1 MNENILLIEDNIAIH
16 RILAEVLS
24 REGFVVRSAYD
35 GRTGLRLF
43 QDHEVDLLVLDL
55 MLPDIDGEKVLADV
69 RARGNLPVL
78 IISAKDTDVDKAIH
92 LGLGADDY
100 LAKPFSMIELIARV
114 KALLRRA
121 SQSNAETPAIRCIG
135 DVVFHTKNFEVTK
148 DGERIPLTLKEAK
161 IIELLLTH
169 PNTTFSK
176 KEIYEAVWKEEYY
189 HDDNV
194 LNVHIR
200 RIREK
205 IETDPSDPQI
215 IRTVWGVGY
224 RYEDPTVS
232 VSDAQ
237 VTNS

>member
-1 MNENILLIEDNIAIH
+1 MKRNVLLIEDNPAIH
-16 RILAEVLS
+16 RILAEALT
-24 REGFVVRSAYD
+24 REGFSVLSAYD
-35 GRTGLRLF
+35 GAAGLRLYAE
-43 QDHEVDLLVLDL
+43 QAVDILVLDL
-55 MLPDIDGEKVLADV
+55 MLPDINGERVLGEI
-69 RARGNLPVL
+69 RAKSNLPVL

-100 LAKPFSMIELIARV
+100 LAKPFSMIELVARV

-121 SQSNAETPAIRCIG
+121 QSSREETPAIQCIG
-135 DVVFHTKNFEVTK
+135 DVVFHLKNFEVTK
-148 DGERIPLTLKEAK
+148 DGTRIPLTLKETK

-169 PNTTFSK
+169 PNTTFTK
-176 KEIYEAVWKEEYY
+176 KEIYEAIWKEEYY

-205 IETDPSDPQI
+205 IETNPSDPQI
-215 IRTVWGVGY
+215 IKTVWGVGY

-232 VSDAQ
+232 VESP
-237 VTNS
+237 VTSS

>member
-1 MNENILLIEDNIAIH
+1 MKKNILLIEDNLAIH
-16 RILAEVLS
+16 RILSEVLT
-24 REGFVVRSAYD
+24 REGFVVHSAYD
-35 GRTGLRLF
+35 GKTGLVLF
-43 QDHEVDLLVLDL
+43 QEQSIDVVVLDL
-55 MLPDIDGEKVLADV
+55 MLPDMDGEKVLGEI
-69 RARGNLPVL
+69 RAQSNVPVL
-78 IISAKDTDVDKAIH
+78 IGSAKDTDIDKAIH

-100 LAKPFSMIELIARV
+100 LSKPFSMIELIARV

-121 SQSNAETPAIRCIG
+121 SPSKEVTPAIRCIG
-135 DVVFHTKNFEVTK
+135 DVVFHLKNFEVTK
-148 DGERIPLTLKEAK
+148 DGQRIPLTLKEAK

-176 KEIYEAVWKEEYY
+176 KEIYETIWKDEYY

-205 IETDPSDPQI
+205 IEIDPSDPKI

-224 RYEDPTVS
+224 RYDDLTVAGQP
-232 VSDAQ
+232 DD
-237 VTNS
+237 TKK

>member
-1 MNENILLIEDNIAIH
+1 MNSNVLLIEDNHAINQ
-16 RILAEVLS
+16 VLS
-24 REGFVVRSAYD
+24 EVMTREGFTVFSTYD
-35 GRTGLRLF
+35 GTSGIQTF
-43 QDHEVDLLVLDL
+43 HKEHIEIVVLDL
-55 MLPDIDGEKVLADV
+55 MLPDMDGEQVLHEIRIKEDI
-69 RARGNLPVL
+69 PVL
-78 IISAKDTDVDKAIH
+78 IVSAKDTDVDKAIH

-100 LAKPFSMIELIARV
+100 LAKPFSMIELIARI

-121 SQSNAETPAIRCIG
+121 SQSKGVSQAFRRIG
-135 DVVFHTKNFEVTK
+135 KVMFHLKNFEVTK
-148 DGERIPLTLKEAK
+148 DGQRIPLTLKEAK

-194 LNVHIR
+194 MNVHIR

-224 RYEDPTVS
+224 RYEDPTVL
-232 VSDAQ
+232 AEPQ